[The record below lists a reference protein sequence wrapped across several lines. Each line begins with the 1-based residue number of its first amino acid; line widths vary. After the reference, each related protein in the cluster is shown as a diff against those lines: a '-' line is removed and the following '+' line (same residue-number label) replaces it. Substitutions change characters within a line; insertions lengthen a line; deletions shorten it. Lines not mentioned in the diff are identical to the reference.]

1 MTFYRYLPGL
11 RLPVFS
17 VILIAAAAGSAF
29 SQTPVLSSTAEFA
42 PLVTRLREGRNAQVL
57 QELKQI
63 VKENKLNADAWYY
76 LGIAYL
82 QHNDF
87 KKASSAFDRAKEL
100 QPGLA
105 ASTQAQVAYTLVL
118 RNQLQ
123 DALAE
128 VSKALDLDPTNIDAL
143 YTMAIIKLRSRA
155 RDEAL
160 KNAEAIIALKPDL
173 AEGYLLRSMVL
184 VSFNDKIASIQQETK
199 PARLQR
205 YQAALDALD
214 QYLRLSSDPRATRVW
229 EEQLE
234 SLRFYVANDL
244 GRTGSLETYFAR
256 EVTTKARI
264 IDKPEPSYLETARMD
279 QVAGTAILTCVFAA
293 DGTIQHVLVLQSLTH
308 GLTEAS
314 IAATKRI
321 KFEPAI
327 VNGKPVSTFMQLEYN
342 FSLF

>member
-1 MTFYRYLPGL
+1 MIFYRYLPGL

-42 PLVTRLREGRNAQVL
+42 PLVKRLREGRNAQVL
-57 QELKQI
+57 EELKQT
-63 VKENKLNADAWYY
+63 VKENQLNADAWYY

-105 ASTQAQVAYTLVL
+105 ASTHAQVAYTLVL

-143 YTMAIIKLRSRA
+143 YTMAIIKLRTRA

-184 VSFNDKIASIQQETK
+184 VGFNDKITSIQQETK

-214 QYLRLSSDPRATRVW
+214 LYLRVSSEPRATRVW

-244 GRTGSLETYFAR
+244 GTGSLETYLTR
-256 EVTTKARI
+256 EVTTRARI
-264 IDKPEPSYLETARMD
+264 IEKPEPSYTETARME

-327 VNGKPVSTFMQLEYN
+327 VNGRPVSTFMQLEYS